1 MLRGVI
7 MTDEEQKQIE
17 TMAIVMCENFEL
29 RMKNQT
35 CTKCRTYNKNCY
47 AIHKA
52 ELLHSAGYRQADE
65 VRNEIAKEILNAL
78 GSTSVGGLVMKL
90 KNYPQFKEICEKY
103 QVEVE

>member
-1 MLRGVI
+1 

-29 RMKNQT
+29 RMRNHT

-47 AIHKA
+47 TSHKA

-65 VRNEIAKEILNAL
+65 VRKEIAKEI
-78 GSTSVGGLVMKL
+78 GCSRSLVSRKIREWGVKL
-90 KNYPQFKEICEKY
+90 DHD
-103 QVEVE
+103 

>member
-1 MLRGVI
+1 

-47 AIHKA
+47 TIHKA
-52 ELLHSAGYRQADE
+52 ELLHSAGYKKADE
-65 VRNEIAKEILNAL
+65 VKKETAREILTELSNI
-78 GSTSVGGLVMKL
+78 TVGRLVMKL
-90 KNYPQFKEICEKY
+90 KKYPQFKEICKKY
-103 QVEVE
+103 GVEIT